1 MIPGYISLRAQDPA
15 QIDLPIPVPLP
26 ELSEG
31 PHLGYALQWFAFSLL
46 TIIVYP
52 LLLRRYA
59 KRKQMDGDDAEVLDV
74 SDGTHLV

>member
-15 QIDLPIPVPLP
+15 QSDLPVPVPLP
-26 ELSEG
+26 ELSQG

-59 KRKQMDGDDAEVLDV
+59 KRKQMDGDDVEVLEA
-74 SDGTHLV
+74 SDGTHLA

>member
-15 QIDLPIPVPLP
+15 QSDLPVPVPLP
-26 ELSEG
+26 ELSQG

-59 KRKQMDGDDAEVLDV
+59 KRKQMDGDDVEVLEA
-74 SDGTHLV
+74 SDGTQLA